1 MLKTVE
7 MPYLIKQVSPNKF
20 SVSNKD
26 TGKIHAHHT
35 TKAKAEAQ
43 VRLLH
48 AIENGTL
55 NERKN

>member
-1 MLKTVE
+1 
-7 MPYLIKQVSPNKF
+7 MPYQIKQVSPGKF

-26 TGKIHAHHT
+26 NGKVHAHHT

-55 NERKN
+55 KNVPAKN

>member
-1 MLKTVE
+1 
-7 MPYLIKQVSPNKF
+7 MPYQIKQVKSGATNRY

-26 TGKIHAHHT
+26 TGKIHAYHT

-48 AIENGTL
+48 GIENGTL
-55 NERKN
+55 KTRVKN

>member
-1 MLKTVE
+1 
-7 MPYLIKQVSPNKF
+7 MPYQIKQVSQNKY

-26 TGKIHAHHT
+26 TGKVHAHHT

-48 AIENGTL
+48 GIENGTL
-55 NERKN
+55 KPRAKN

>member
-1 MLKTVE
+1 MREIE
-7 MPYLIKQVSPNKF
+7 MPYQIKQVSPSKF

-26 TGKIHAHHT
+26 TGKVHAHHT

-55 NERKN
+55 KRRKN